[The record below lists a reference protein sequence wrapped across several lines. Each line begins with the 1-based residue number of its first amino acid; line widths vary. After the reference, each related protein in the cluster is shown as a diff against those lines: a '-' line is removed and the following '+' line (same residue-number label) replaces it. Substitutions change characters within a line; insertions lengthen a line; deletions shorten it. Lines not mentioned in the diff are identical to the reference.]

1 MKSLSKIGLVALAG
15 LLCCGCQSDYD
26 VYHVDSIVSYAIQS
40 MDICGV
46 DDQSVLLDDSGVR
59 IWGAQ
64 KYLSRFSFNVNLQSE
79 FVLAN
84 VQFSVSLYSGDHKI
98 GLTYVDLMILNPED
112 SCKVYVDLPAGA
124 SVDGFR
130 VESVKADKLNT
141 TALNCYYKFGE
152 QGLYQVSNSTYKAD
166 NTVKGYVAM
175 IDTNGLVVDSLFID
189 GKGTYVSTGANI
201 SSYEVILGGELSGS
215 E

>member
-15 LLCCGCQSDYD
+15 LLCCGCHSDYD
-26 VYHVDSIVSYAIQS
+26 VYHVDSTINYAIQS
-40 MDICGV
+40 MNICGV

-84 VQFSVSLYSGDHKI
+84 VQFSVSLYSGDRKI

-152 QGLYQVSNSTYKAD
+152 QGLYQISNSTYKAD
-166 NTVKGYVAM
+166 NTLKGYVAM